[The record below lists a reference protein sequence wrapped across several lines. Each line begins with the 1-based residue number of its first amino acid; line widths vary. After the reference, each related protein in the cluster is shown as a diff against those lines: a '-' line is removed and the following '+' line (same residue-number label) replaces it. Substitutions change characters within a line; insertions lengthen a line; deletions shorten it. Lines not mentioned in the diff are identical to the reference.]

1 MPSKWLDWG
10 LVRGQERSQCPQI
23 ALPFARYLNRL
34 WESIHTRT
42 RKPLLI
48 QDNSEEERVMETIG
62 FDSNR
67 DVALE
72 RQLGLFC

>member
-23 ALPFARYLNRL
+23 TLPFARYLNRL